1 MGSMDMFDNTE
12 SIKNK
17 YVLHRD
23 HLRRKRA
30 VGVCQTDAVIERP
43 QAATNTRGEERF
55 IVNRP
60 GDDRRFQ
67 QLVQVRKCKDSAL
80 LPSEQCGGGDVF
92 TGAGMRGTSSPINIT
107 EETRCKQ
114 EYTVH
119 RMVALEVGADG
130 KDVRIQVDEFRFP
143 ACCIC
148 EKM

>member
-92 TGAGMRGTSSPINIT
+92 T

-143 ACCIC
+143 ACCIR